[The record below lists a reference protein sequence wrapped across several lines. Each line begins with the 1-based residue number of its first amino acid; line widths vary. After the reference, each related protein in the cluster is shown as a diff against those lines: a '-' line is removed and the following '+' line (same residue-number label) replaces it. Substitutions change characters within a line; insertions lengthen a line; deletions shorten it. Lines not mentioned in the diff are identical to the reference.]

1 VARKKHFEAL
11 QTRRAT
17 RVETPRTDVPKVAV
31 LGEGRPV
38 YRAFPDGR
46 GFWLPAKAEA
56 KDTI

>member
-1 VARKKHFEAL
+1 MARQKHFEAL

-17 RVETPRTDVPKVAV
+17 RVETPRTDVPKVAM

-46 GFWLPAKAEA
+46 GFWLPAKAKA
-56 KDTI
+56 P